1 MKKIYHN
8 LLLLAAGF
16 MFITAC
22 SDADPL
28 PDNVIYAPEGLQLKL
43 DWSTGTTAEDALQEV
58 DLDLKLMRDTETV
71 GRSENVT
78 RFESVNMYKTLH
90 NGDFRVDVAA
100 YKVTKK
106 TDFILT
112 ISDSENLTSKVYT
125 SFFHRG
131 EKLTLP
137 FLKIRK
143 EGDHYTIIPN
153 KKQ

>member
-1 MKKIYHN
+1 MKKIYPYV
-8 LLLLAAGF
+8 LPFVAVLIS
-16 MFITAC
+16 ITSC
-22 SDADPL
+22 SDSNAL
-28 PDNVIYAPEGLQLKL
+28 PDNVIQAPEGLKIKL
-43 DWSTGTTAEDALQEV
+43 DWSTGSTLEDALQEV

-78 RFESVNMYKTLH
+78 RFESVNMHKTLH
-90 NGDFRVDVAA
+90 NGDFRIDVAA
-100 YKVTKK
+100 YKVRKK
-106 TDFILT
+106 TDFTLT